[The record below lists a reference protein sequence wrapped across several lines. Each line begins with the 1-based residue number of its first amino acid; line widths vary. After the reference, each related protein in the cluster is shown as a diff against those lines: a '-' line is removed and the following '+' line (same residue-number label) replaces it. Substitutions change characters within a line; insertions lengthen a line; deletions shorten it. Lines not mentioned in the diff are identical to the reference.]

1 MQFEPKERYS
11 TQLKER
17 YSTRALVDWYCVKMA
32 EKRGVR
38 SKLFG
43 KSPERPEDRRR
54 REREQEEKQR
64 VDKRSMFKKVMG
76 SG

>member
-1 MQFEPKERYS
+1 
-11 TQLKER
+11 
-17 YSTRALVDWYCVKMA
+17 MA

-54 REREQEEKQR
+54 REREQEEKQC